1 MAQSRAWKLES
12 LAARYRAKARNVRLY
27 IEDLERLPPAER
39 SLSLRPLAGRR
50 GVRVGG
56 AVLLTALA
64 LGVPRAWRDWREG
77 RSGVVV
83 FKAPLQQPVGL
94 SAGSGELFSFD
105 AARGLLVRLD
115 REGRGV
121 KASERIDA
129 ESVGAFAWTGEAL
142 WTADYRTG
150 TIRRHGD
157 GPGRPAAAIFHEP
170 YQRPRALAAGRD
182 ALWVLDAASRCIN
195 EYERGYGLKL
205 RRRYP
210 LEGFVGAALAVQG
223 RDFWLIDEPARTLR
237 LYAAGEDESWMLR
250 GTWSL
255 DVLAPGHGPAAGLA
269 IDGRTLWLL
278 TRSPVELRRIRLS
291 ALGGR

>member
-12 LAARYRAKARNVRLY
+12 LAVRYRSKARNVRIY
-27 IEDLERLPPAER
+27 IEELEKVAPLEPRVK
-39 SLSLRPLAGRR
+39 PLAGRWGLR
-50 GVRVGG
+50 AAGALLLVLAVGVS
-56 AVLLTALA
+56 
-64 LGVPRAWRDWREG
+64 PRLWKGWRES

-94 SAGSGELFSFD
+94 ALGAGELVTFD

-121 KASERIDA
+121 RASERIDS
-129 ESVGAFAWTGEAL
+129 ESVGAFAWTGDVL
-142 WTADYRTG
+142 WTADTRTG

-157 GPGRPAAAIFHEP
+157 GPGRPVAATFHEP

-182 ALWVLDAASRCIN
+182 ALWILDSASRCIN
-195 EYERGYGLKL
+195 EYERGAGLKL

-210 LEGFVGAALAVQG
+210 LEGFVAAALAVQG
-223 RDFWLIDEPARTLR
+223 RDFWVVDEPGRVLR
-237 LYAAGEDESWMLR
+237 LYVAGEDESWMLR
-250 GTWSL
+250 GMWSL
-255 DVLAPGHGPAAGLA
+255 DAIAPGHGPAAGLA
-269 IDGRTLWLL
+269 VEGRSLWLL
-278 TRSPVELRRIRLS
+278 TTSPVELRRIRLS